1 MTNINQTQI
10 NIGQAP
16 RVIHCDE
23 SLGLVALLVTLGL
36 IAWVRRNIKNI

>member
-1 MTNINQTQI
+1 MTTITQTPI
-10 NIGQAP
+10 NIGPSP

-23 SLGLVALLVTLGL
+23 SLGLVVLLVTLGC